1 LKLKIN
7 QASFP
12 FYFNLTNIKEIKKTG
27 IYLLTL
33 LIFSYTHRL
42 LWEGS
47 LIRYHLI
54 VNQIN
59 SVTFIVKDVCKL
71 DFNNDRVCFF
81 INNLNK

>member
-1 LKLKIN
+1 MKIN
-7 QASFP
+7 QTSFP
-12 FYFNLTNIKEIKKTG
+12 FNFNLTNIKEIKTTG

-33 LIFSYTHRL
+33 LIFGYTHRL

-47 LIRYHLI
+47 LFRYHLT

-71 DFNNDRVCFF
+71 DFNNDLCFF
-81 INNLNK
+81 LYNLNQ